1 MATFA
6 IRYTYGENSEA
17 AKAPYS
23 EAHMQFLTAQFEA
36 KRLLLSG
43 RLLADE
49 ASGVAAGALLIVSGE
64 SLDDVTRLMDG
75 EPFMQNGVVARREI
89 AEWTIAFGEIAR

>member
-17 AKAPYS
+17 AKEPFR
-23 EAHMQFLTAQFEA
+23 EAHMQFLSEQFEA

-43 RLLADE
+43 RLSANE
-49 ASGVAAGALLIVSGE
+49 AAGTAPGALIIISSD
-64 SLDDVTRLMDG
+64 SLDDVTQLMNS
-75 EPFMQNGVVARREI
+75 EPFMQNGIVATRDI
-89 AEWTIAFGEIAR
+89 AEWNIAFGEIAR